1 MTLYDGL
8 IELYE
13 TYGYSNE
20 SLTSFTL
27 KGKDGAEQ
35 ISRIVNVFHEH
46 PPAEIADATVEK
58 IEDYQTGIRT
68 NLLTAQ
74 QERMNWPSAN
84 ALKFWLQG
92 GSWFAILLS
101 GTEAK
106 VKFYFGV
113 NQETESESKK
123 RLKEVETNVINM
135 IESLVY

>member
-1 MTLYDGL
+1 MTLHDGL
-8 IELYE
+8 IELYD
-13 TYGYSNE
+13 TYGYYKE

-35 ISRIVNVFHEH
+35 IDRIVNSFRENS
-46 PPAEIADATVEK
+46 PTEIAGAAVEK
-58 IEDYQTGIRT
+58 IEDDQREIRI

-74 QERMNWPSAN
+74 QERMNWPSSN

-92 GSWFAILLS
+92 GSWFAIRPS
-101 GTEAK
+101 GTEPK

-113 NQETESESKK
+113 KQETESESKK

-135 IESLVY
+135 TERIVY